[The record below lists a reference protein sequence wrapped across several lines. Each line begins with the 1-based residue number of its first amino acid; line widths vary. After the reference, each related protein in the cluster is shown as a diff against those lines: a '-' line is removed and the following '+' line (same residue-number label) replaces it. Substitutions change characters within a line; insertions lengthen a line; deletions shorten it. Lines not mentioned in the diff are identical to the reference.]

1 MNLFLAF
8 DLTNFVGRFHPIL
21 VHLPIGFLLL
31 GILMEWYQR
40 RHKTEKLSTLIA
52 FAWLLGA
59 SGGALAAFCGW
70 WLGETGLYFEKDL
83 FLHRWA
89 GILIVIISFVGWR
102 LKKNHVLH
110 SRLMHRIVNFLILG
124 LLIFEGHLGGNLTH
138 GASYLFEYAPE
149 SVRNLMLEEKSEMV
163 DLSKSDSILVYN
175 DLVKPILE
183 QKCFACH
190 DNAVQRGGLNMAS
203 IDSMLVGGDD
213 GPAFLAG
220 NVAESELFRR
230 ISLPQKN
237 IKFMPPVGDPLTYDE
252 IKILEWWID
261 EGAASDKKLADL
273 EISESVK
280 PTLLRRY
287 GLDTNP
293 KPYYEMVHIAPLDSI
308 VIINMEK
315 NGFMVKTLG
324 ATNVLLDVKFSGD
337 HLTFEQLKS
346 LEPAADHIT
355 WLSLAETNITD
366 EGMVTVA
373 KFKNLTRLQL
383 EKTNISDFGVAK
395 LTSLQHLEALNLYA
409 TKVTNNCLPEIKRMK
424 SLKRVYLWQTDVKP
438 NDAQTLEDNNE
449 ELEVII
455 GQG

>member
-1 MNLFLAF
+1 
-8 DLTNFVGRFHPIL
+8 
-21 VHLPIGFLLL
+21 
-31 GILMEWYQR
+31 
-40 RHKTEKLSTLIA
+40 
-52 FAWLLGA
+52 
-59 SGGALAAFCGW
+59 
-70 WLGETGLYFEKDL
+70 
-83 FLHRWA
+83 
-89 GILIVIISFVGWR
+89 
-102 LKKNHVLH
+102 
-110 SRLMHRIVNFLILG
+110 
-124 LLIFEGHLGGNLTH
+124 
-138 GASYLFEYAPE
+138 
-149 SVRNLMLEEKSEMV
+149 
-163 DLSKSDSILVYN
+163 
-175 DLVKPILE
+175 
-183 QKCFACH
+183 
-190 DNAVQRGGLNMAS
+190 
-203 IDSMLVGGDD
+203 
-213 GPAFLAG
+213 
-220 NVAESELFRR
+220 
-230 ISLPQKN
+230 
-237 IKFMPPVGDPLTYDE
+237 MPPVGDPLTYDE